1 MNVAY
6 VNADAG
12 IPLFSGKGAAVHVRD
27 FARAASGV
35 GHRVRLLTAAVGE
48 SPAQWSLPFDIIPE
62 RPGAAETASE
72 ARGLGRNLGLR
83 ATLARRH
90 RQRAF
95 DLIYERY
102 SLWSH
107 AALGFARRRGLPY
120 VLEVNS
126 PLVVEQ
132 STYRQLARCETARR
146 IERYL
151 FSAASRVVAVSAEV
165 AAYVRAHGGDA
176 SRVLVAV
183 NGVDLSLYRNVTPTG
198 ALDERFT
205 VGFLG
210 SLKPWHGLDVLVDA
224 LADLVSRDGRYHL
237 RVIGDGPERAALLAG
252 IDRRGLARHV
262 TLVGQV
268 AREQVPEHLRDVDVT
283 VAPYPRLDGFYFSP
297 LKVFEYMAAGR
308 PIVASR
314 IGQIESVL
322 CDGETALLVE
332 PGNAAAL
339 AATIAS
345 LRAQPALAA
354 RLASAAR
361 ARAFSCHGWE
371 HTVSTALDGVAGV
384 PA

>member
-1 MNVAY
+1 MNLAY

-27 FARAASGV
+27 FAQAARRV
-35 GHRVRLLTAAVGE
+35 GHHVRVLTSVVGE
-48 SPAQWSLPFDIIPE
+48 TQSQWSLPFERIPE
-62 RPGAAETASE
+62 RHGTTEAPSE

-83 ATLARRH
+83 AALARRH
-90 RQRAF
+90 QQRAF

-107 AALGFARRRGLPY
+107 AALGFARRRALPY

-132 STYRQLARCETARR
+132 STYRQLAKRETARR

-165 AAYVRAHGGDA
+165 AAYVCDNGGDS

-183 NGVDLSLYRNVTPTG
+183 NGVDLSLYRDVLPTG
-198 ALDERFT
+198 APGERFT

-210 SLKPWHGLDVLVDA
+210 SLKAWHGLDVLLDA
-224 LADLVSRDGRYHL
+224 LAHLVATDERYHL

-252 IDRRGLARHV
+252 IDRRGLGQHV

-297 LKVFEYMAAGR
+297 LKIFEYMAAGR

-332 PGNAAAL
+332 PGNASAL
-339 AATIAS
+339 AASIES

-354 RLASAAR
+354 RLAAAAR
-361 ARAFSCHGWE
+361 ARAFTRHGWE
-371 HTVSTALDGVAGV
+371 HTVSTAIDGVVGV

>member
-1 MNVAY
+1 MTLELRPFAKSPYRVT
-6 VNADAG
+6 
-12 IPLFSGKGAAVHVRD
+12 PLCVGAA
-27 FARAASGV
+27 
-35 GHRVRLLTAAVGE
+35 
-48 SPAQWSLPFDIIPE
+48 P
-62 RPGAAETASE
+62 
-72 ARGLGRNLGLR
+72 
-83 ATLARRH
+83 
-90 RQRAF
+90 
-95 DLIYERY
+95 
-102 SLWSH
+102 
-107 AALGFARRRGLPY
+107 
-120 VLEVNS
+120 
-126 PLVVEQ
+126 
-132 STYRQLARCETARR
+132 
-146 IERYL
+146 
-151 FSAASRVVAVSAEV
+151 
-165 AAYVRAHGGDA
+165 
-176 SRVLVAV
+176 
-183 NGVDLSLYRNVTPTG
+183 
-198 ALDERFT
+198 
-205 VGFLG
+205 LG
-210 SLKPWHGLDVLVDA
+210 SMPKVFGYD
-224 LADLVSRDGRYHL
+224 
-237 RVIGDGPERAALLAG
+237 
-252 IDRRGLARHV
+252 
-262 TLVGQV
+262 V